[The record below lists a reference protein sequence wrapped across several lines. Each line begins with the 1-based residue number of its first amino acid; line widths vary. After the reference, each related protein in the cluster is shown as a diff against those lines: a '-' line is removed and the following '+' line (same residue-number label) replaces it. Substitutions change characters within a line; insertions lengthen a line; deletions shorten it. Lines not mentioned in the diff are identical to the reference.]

1 MRRVTLLHE
10 PSACAHNT
18 SIASGDNVEPGTGVG
33 VGAGA
38 GGGVG
43 GAPGTGVG
51 LGVTAGVGELLGDA
65 GVGAWPEWA
74 A

>member
-1 MRRVTLLHE
+1 MRQNSTCE
-10 PSACAHNT
+10 HNT

-33 VGAGA
+33 VGAGV
-38 GGGVG
+38 GGGVE

-51 LGVTAGVGELLGDA
+51 LAVTAGVGELLGDA

>member
-1 MRRVTLLHE
+1 MILTARAERLRAQHV
-10 PSACAHNT
+10 
-18 SIASGDNVEPGTGVG
+18 DRNVEPGG
-33 VGAGA
+33 VGAGV